1 MKLASVQITNFD
13 GRLAAR
19 RNPTILEMKQPMADM
34 TIRQPQAEIEYYQK
48 DAKLLIDQSEAF
60 ADAGLKPVS
69 RMIQEYA
76 EKGKQQVLKAMATT
90 AKQGDQLMNIAK
102 ESGTIQRLAKE
113 NSESPIRDFN
123 IGFVP
128 SSTSKVKK
136 TYIPGELHVKIEQRT
151 PEVKIKANQPIIK
164 VNPGD
169 LEIYLKQKPTL
180 SFKTVGLNVDYQK

>member
-1 MKLASVQITNFD
+1 M
-13 GRLAAR
+13 
-19 RNPTILEMKQPMADM
+19 
-34 TIRQPQAEIEYYQK
+34 
-48 DAKLLIDQSEAF
+48 IDQSEAF

-180 SFKTVGLNVDYQK
+180 SFKMVGLNVDYQK